1 MSYSKKHIIGGI
13 TGGIGQAL
21 AKELLAQGHTVVGF
35 SLRGESDALEGV
47 TIHTCDATDPEA
59 LESTLQ
65 ALHDELGGID
75 CYTHAIGSIFLRPAH
90 LTSPD
95 DWQKTIRLNLDSAFY
110 ALRVVSKLMLKQS
123 SGSCLFFSTA
133 AAQTGIANHEAIAAA
148 KGGLEAMVRA
158 AAASYSSRG
167 VRFNAVAPS
176 LTDTP
181 LSKDILG
188 SEQALEISKKM
199 HPLGAICQ
207 ADDVASLA
215 AWLHSDA
222 AKFATGQ
229 TFVLDGGISTV
240 VPKPKA

>member
-1 MSYSKKHIIGGI
+1 IGK
-13 TGGIGQAL
+13 AL
-21 AKELLAQGHTVVGF
+21 AKNLLEQGHTVAGF
-35 SLRGESDALEGV
+35 SRSGKTDELQDVS
-47 TIHTCDATDPEA
+47 IHTCDATDPDA
-59 LESTLQ
+59 LESTLK

-75 CYTHAIGSIFLRPAH
+75 GYTHAIGSIFLRPAH
-90 LTSPD
+90 LTSPE
-95 DWQKTIRLNLDSAFY
+95 DWQKTIRANLDSAFY
-110 ALRVVSKLMLKQS
+110 ALRVVSKIMTKQG

-133 AAQTGIANHEAIAAA
+133 AAQTGIANHEVIAAA
-148 KGGLEAMVRA
+148 KGGLEAMVRS
-158 AAASYSSRG
+158 AAASYSNRG
-167 VRFNAVAPS
+167 VRFNAIAPS

-199 HPLGAICQ
+199 HPLGDITHA
-207 ADDVASLA
+207 ADVASLA